1 MKKKTKNGKLTQFAA
16 ADLFLW
22 LLLLLCIAG
31 IVIRIIAGSNGFF
44 VKGESGEY
52 LISYE
57 VTDVRSEYSDYF
69 SEGNRFYLEDGTLLG
84 ILSKDAVFTP
94 TREYLENENGEYA
107 ASYNSSGRVDVKGT
121 VKAQGVMTDQGFML
135 ENKVYVAANMK
146 FTIHSAEMSTEI
158 LIMDISKVSV
168 QN

>member
-1 MKKKTKNGKLTQFAA
+1 MKKKTENGKLVQFAA

-31 IVIRIIAGSNGFF
+31 IVIRIM
-44 VKGESGEY
+44 KGESGEY
-52 LISYE
+52 LISYV
-57 VTDVRSEYSDYF
+57 VTDVRSEYSDHF
-69 SEGNRFYLEDGTLLG
+69 SEGSRYYLEDGTLFG
-84 ILSKDAVFTP
+84 VLSKDAVFTP
-94 TREYLENENGEYA
+94 TREFLENENGEYV

-121 VKAQGVMTDQGFML
+121 AKAQGIMTDKGFML
-135 ENKVYVAANMK
+135 EDRVYVAANMRL
-146 FTIHSAEMSTEI
+146 TVHSDEMSAEI